1 MTAPVHDE
9 VEIETAITALGRE
22 PGGGSVVMPDTFT
35 GVHRAPIMLAAA
47 RNNVPAVYGAIVQYG
62 KVSKMVDSSPVKLTS
77 RRNI

>member
-35 GVHRAPIMLAAA
+35 GVHRALIMLAAA